1 MKNMNLRSKVATFL
15 SALVIGV
22 TAVIPTTPVYGANND
37 PIGVSN
43 LYKLDNVDP
52 KTGCGDYLLEVKL
65 QDGWVP
71 YAQVQ
76 LSTTNFTFCDA
87 FHAGK
92 PMGNSTDRYV
102 WAGTKG
108 CILED
113 TDNGGYMIMGKIT
126 NPTNG
131 ILEIP
136 LKICAEHR
144 EDVVYGDNAS
154 VSIAVSEKAAA
165 GIQVYNHLYFKDA
178 KPISQRGNTQGG
190 TQLDQKG
197 KEYVQFTVNEGTYM
211 LGNVGGVKGNN
222 QLKSMAVGEAT
233 FMANG
238 RTMVPV
244 RYAGEALGC
253 TIEWNP
259 AKREAIVK
267 ASNNTYRLPLNSQ
280 YAYDTKGTK
289 YDLGAKT
296 AQKNGRT
303 YVAVGALGR
312 LLNCEVDWNEQ
323 AQTVTF
329 SAK

>member
-22 TAVIPTTPVYGANND
+22 TAVIPTTPVYGANSD

-76 LSTTNFTFCDA
+76 LSTSGFTFCDA
-87 FHAGK
+87 FHAGYQ
-92 PMGNSTDRYV
+92 PLEDRKYV
-102 WAGTKG
+102 WKDTKG

-113 TDNGGYMIMGKIT
+113 TTNGGYMIMGKIT

-144 EDVVYGDNAS
+144 EDVVYGDDATILLN
-154 VSIAVSEKAAA
+154 VSEKAAA
-165 GIQVYNHLYFKDA
+165 GVQVQNIIAFKDA
-178 KPISQRGNTQGG
+178 KPISQKGNSQGG

-259 AKREAIVK
+259 AKREVVVK
-267 ASNNTYRLPLNSQ
+267 GSDNTYRLPLNSQ

-289 YDLGAKT
+289 YDLSAKT
-296 AQKNGRT
+296 VQKNGRT
-303 YVAVGALGR
+303 YVAVGALGQ
-312 LLNCEVDWNEQ
+312 LLNCGVAWDSKT
-323 AQTVTF
+323 QTATF
-329 SAK
+329 TKK